1 MEEKRLPSV
10 RFLFAQP
17 LTDWWEKLKDDRAS
31 RAVLRRCATLDAVIL
46 SDAYQRFYRY
56 MLVYG
61 WPENAS
67 EWQRDKLAAIAGLV
81 AHVKMKDGSQ
91 GEFDDTQ
98 RLPIR
103 MYESE
108 GDRLLVSEI
117 RFRDLLK
124 VETTDDLFTS
134 LRRILPLGGH
144 QANIEQLALDV
155 YGWNDEIKKLWAY
168 SYRWP
173 VKKSA

>member
-1 MEEKRLPSV
+1 MEEEKSTSV
-10 RFLFAQP
+10 KSLFAKP
-17 LTDWWEKLKDDRAS
+17 LFDWWQGLEDNDRAS
-31 RAVLRRCATLDAVIL
+31 RAVLRRCATLDAVTL

-56 MLVYG
+56 MLARG

-81 AHVKMKDGSQ
+81 AHVKK
-91 GEFDDTQ
+91 EDTQ

-103 MYESE
+103 MSE
-108 GDRLLVSEI
+108 LKGDRPLVSEM
-117 RFRDLLK
+117 RFRNLLK

-134 LRRILPLGGH
+134 LRRILPLVDH
-144 QANIEQLALDV
+144 QADIKRLADDV
-155 YGWNDEIKKLWAY
+155 YGWNDNIKKQWAY